1 MPERESEIKI
11 DKELY
16 DKAQSHKIDIVKSV
30 RSYLD
35 FLKEH

>member
-1 MPERESEIKI
+1 MPEKESDIKI

-16 DKAQSHKIDIVKSV
+16 EKAQTHKIDIVKSV